1 MKDWWAESYVGWGQ
15 ILEGEVATER
25 FQQVGRLPNS
35 LDANI
40 EQWKQQQQDKDKYK
54 EGLYREKLPQFELP
68 LPLHLHLHLH

>member
-15 ILEGEVATER
+15 ILEGEVATDR

-35 LDANI
+35 LDAKI

-54 EGLYREKLPQFELP
+54 ERL
-68 LPLHLHLHLH
+68 